1 MTHIDIKIC
10 GINDH
15 TTLEDL
21 KSQSIDY
28 IGFVIYPPSPRNV
41 ALEDL
46 ESLVNNAKDKGFKT
60 VAVVVNPDDALLK
73 KLDDYALDYVQFHG
87 DETVE
92 DLMRYKELYDF
103 SIIKAFKIRS
113 SDDIALAESF
123 RDAADMYLF
132 DAKAPK
138 NATLPGGNGLSF
150 DWNLL
155 KARQFSKPWI
165 LSGGLNELNTEEAL
179 RITGALAV
187 DVSSSI
193 ESAPGIK
200 DLDKISSFVT
210 TVKGIT

>member
-1 MTHIDIKIC
+1 
-10 GINDH
+10 
-15 TTLEDL
+15 
-21 KSQSIDY
+21 
-28 IGFVIYPPSPRNV
+28 
-41 ALEDL
+41 
-46 ESLVNNAKDKGFKT
+46 
-60 VAVVVNPDDALLK
+60 
-73 KLDDYALDYVQFHG
+73 
-87 DETVE
+87 
-92 DLMRYKELYDF
+92 MRYKELYDF

-210 TVKGIT
+210 TVIGIT